1 MLRTRRKQ
9 AATKERLRKFI
20 AKTTTEEEPGK
31 TGSFQ
36 QKTSENNTSAEVKT
50 DTLCNKRKPNTNGGL
65 YWTYQLYNT
74 TNTIVEYS
82 TLTGLVEILTVKL
95 QTNTWPTSPN
105 FIQRRRKTIMA
116 SLDFREFSVYPLRFW

>member
-1 MLRTRRKQ
+1 MLRICRKQ
-9 AATKERLRKFI
+9 AAAKERLRKFI

-36 QKTSENNTSAEVKT
+36 QMTSENNTSAEVKT

-65 YWTYQLYNT
+65 YWTYQPYNT

-82 TLTGLVEILTVKL
+82 ILPGLVKILSVRI
-95 QTNTWPTSPN
+95 QTNT
-105 FIQRRRKTIMA
+105 
-116 SLDFREFSVYPLRFW
+116 